1 MLVGSRVF
9 ANMMSSVLPED
20 TVNEIVSFHGTEY
33 DKYRHRYTWD
43 EIDEMVYELMT
54 TGPDFCC
61 YLFSILSEIGDDLYI
76 FYPNAKDDPKVMR
89 KTGWYV
95 GDVNVVHAHGK
106 AGVSFDRFDWFMAD
120 FFQSQGKRW
129 YLCDENTN
137 YDGMVFMITQI
148 LNRFDKWY
156 LDSFTGRSDN
166 QVHMVE
172 VIVRVYATLEKY
184 YAMTNDEIYACG
196 DIPRASPYL

>member
-1 MLVGSRVF
+1 
-9 ANMMSSVLPED
+9 
-20 TVNEIVSFHGTEY
+20 
-33 DKYRHRYTWD
+33 
-43 EIDEMVYELMT
+43 
-54 TGPDFCC
+54 
-61 YLFSILSEIGDDLYI
+61 
-76 FYPNAKDDPKVMR
+76 
-89 KTGWYV
+89 
-95 GDVNVVHAHGK
+95 
-106 AGVSFDRFDWFMAD
+106 
-120 FFQSQGKRW
+120 
-129 YLCDENTN
+129 
-137 YDGMVFMITQI
+137 MVFMITQI

>member
-20 TVNEIVSFHGTEY
+20 MVNEIVSFHGTEY

-89 KTGWYV
+89 KTGWMLV
-95 GDVNVVHAHGK
+95 TL
-106 AGVSFDRFDWFMAD
+106 M
-120 FFQSQGKRW
+120 
-129 YLCDENTN
+129 
-137 YDGMVFMITQI
+137 
-148 LNRFDKWY
+148 
-156 LDSFTGRSDN
+156 SFTR
-166 QVHMVE
+166 ME
-172 VIVRVYATLEKY
+172 KRVYRLTDLIGLWQTSSRAKEKDGICVTRTLI
-184 YAMTNDEIYACG
+184 TTVW
-196 DIPRASPYL
+196 SL